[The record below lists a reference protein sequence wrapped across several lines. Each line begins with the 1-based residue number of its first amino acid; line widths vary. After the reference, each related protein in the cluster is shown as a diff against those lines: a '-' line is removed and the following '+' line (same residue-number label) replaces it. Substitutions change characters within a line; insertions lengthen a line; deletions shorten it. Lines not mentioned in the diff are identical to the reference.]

1 MKKWM
6 TLLLMTA
13 IGSSAMAAEYF
24 IAPNGKDSNPGT
36 EKAPWGSLKFA
47 ADKLLPGDTL
57 TFLPGRYK
65 ENLIPNRSGAK
76 NAPITYRASK
86 AGEAVLTGGPRSEYA
101 ALVKGVQHVIL
112 DGFRFDVAPRTRWM
126 RVENVT
132 FSTFRN
138 LHMEHSTIFDPIQCV
153 NMHYCRFENVKAF
166 RCNYDGRDGMVS
178 SDMWNNYN
186 ISHNVFD
193 GLYISRVGHRPF
205 GLWFD
210 CEKNVVRNSVFDGRW
225 CRNFEFFSPK
235 GVLMERCVVTNAFEG
250 SGSFDG
256 RAKLFTI
263 DGIFRYNLIMRNGYC
278 PLVINAYRYHDMPP
292 FGMKRSRL
300 YFNTWYMNQDCGWQM
315 VDMGKKDGTFMVE
328 NNVFKNNIMVD
339 NNPADGT
346 ALQIHS
352 NIAPDNLFLHNLLR
366 GRKAGDKTVKIPSW
380 PNPSRFFT
388 AEEANAALPAQYAGN
403 FDADPK
409 FVNADADDYRLQPG
423 SPAREKGV
431 ALTET
436 VEDQQ
441 KSIYLSVK
449 DSRYFYDGFGIPG
462 EKGDLI
468 YVGANKTEARVVL
481 NDTEQNVLT
490 LDRPI
495 AFKKGDAVNLAYSG
509 KAPDLGAY
517 QTGLQTGPVF
527 DPQAVR
533 QEKMDTAT
541 KPVVVCN
548 FEPEDQENWFYLW
561 KWSRRA
567 NSTATLD
574 RTGGANN
581 SKACWKVFAEK
592 NGYGR
597 NIPGS
602 VLSTHICPARW
613 FIDRFPYV
621 TFSYRIPKGTPVGVT
636 IHETSKT
643 ASSSAEP
650 AEVALG
656 GTKSFDPKGQWGSFT
671 DLKKIK
677 LIDDGQWH
685 TVTVDV
691 RAIREKFPHV
701 KMLSRLQFWAPAANG
716 KIGDH
721 YWIDDFSIHPTK

>member
-1 MKKWM
+1 
-6 TLLLMTA
+6 
-13 IGSSAMAAEYF
+13 
-24 IAPNGKDSNPGT
+24 
-36 EKAPWGSLKFA
+36 
-47 ADKLLPGDTL
+47 
-57 TFLPGRYK
+57 
-65 ENLIPNRSGAK
+65 
-76 NAPITYRASK
+76 
-86 AGEAVLTGGPRSEYA
+86 
-101 ALVKGVQHVIL
+101 
-112 DGFRFDVAPRTRWM
+112 
-126 RVENVT
+126 
-132 FSTFRN
+132 
-138 LHMEHSTIFDPIQCV
+138 
-153 NMHYCRFENVKAF
+153 
-166 RCNYDGRDGMVS
+166 
-178 SDMWNNYN
+178 
-186 ISHNVFD
+186 
-193 GLYISRVGHRPF
+193 
-205 GLWFD
+205 
-210 CEKNVVRNSVFDGRW
+210 
-225 CRNFEFFSPK
+225 
-235 GVLMERCVVTNAFEG
+235 
-250 SGSFDG
+250 
-256 RAKLFTI
+256 
-263 DGIFRYNLIMRNGYC
+263 MRNGFC
-278 PLVINAYRYHDMPP
+278 PLVINAYRYQDMPP

-315 VDMGKKDGTFMVE
+315 VDMGRKDGVFMVE
-328 NNVFKNNIMVD
+328 NNVFKNNIMMD

-352 NIAPDNLFLHNLLR
+352 NIAPDNLFLNNLLR
-366 GRKAGDKTVKIPSW
+366 GRKAGDKTVKVPSW
-380 PNPSRFFT
+380 PNPVRTFT
-388 AEEANAALPAQYAGN
+388 AEEANRAMPKQYAGN

-409 FVNADADDYRLQPG
+409 FVNADADDYRLHPD

-436 VEDQQ
+436 VEGQE

-449 DSRYFYDGFGIPG
+449 DSRYFYDGYGIPG
-462 EKGDLI
+462 EKGDLLYI
-468 YVGANKTEARVVL
+468 GENKTQARVIQ
-481 NDTEQNVLT
+481 NDTELNVLT

-495 AFKKGDAVNLAYSG
+495 SFKKGDAINLAYTG

-527 DPQAVR
+527 DQKAVR
-533 QEKMDTAT
+533 QEKMDTAV

-561 KWSRRA
+561 KWSRRI

-574 RTGGANN
+574 RTGGAGN
-581 SKACWKVFAEK
+581 SKACWKVIAEK
-592 NGYGR
+592 NGYGK

-602 VLSTHICPARW
+602 VLATHICPARW

-643 ASSSAEP
+643 ASASAVP

-656 GTKSFDPKGQWGSFT
+656 GTKSFDPKGKWSSIT

-677 LIDDGQWH
+677 LIDDGEWH

-701 KMLSRLQFWAPAANG
+701 KMLSRLQFWTPAGNG

-721 YWIDDFSIHPTK
+721 YWIDDFMILPEK